1 MLVSLGLTERADRLY
16 RVLLKRPGL
25 TVLGAAAELAAE
37 LGAELGGRIEDDIRE
52 ELQELTR
59 LSLLAPTWQTDGRLR
74 VVDPKAA
81 LDSLL
86 AHEQAEI
93 ARRQHALAESQ
104 AAADALL
111 SQYAALQ
118 PDPSDHQQGTERLLG
133 VEAVR
138 AKLTELTAEA
148 RTETVSF
155 NPGGPQPA
163 AQFRASEPITLP
175 ALDRGV
181 SVKGVYLDSIRND
194 TVSTDHARWL
204 TERGGELRTVP
215 ALPMRMVVIDRE
227 LALVPIDP
235 ADSSLGAVLL
245 REPGAVAAFCAL
257 FDAVWATA
265 APFGEPPRRS
275 LDDPGSQPRELLRL
289 LAQGY
294 TDEAAARRL
303 GISLRSERRLISELM
318 EKLDAQSRFQLGQR
332 AVEHGLL

>member
-1 MLVSLGLTERADRLY
+1 VLVSLGLTERSDRLY
-16 RVLLKRPGL
+16 RAILKRPDL
-25 TVLGAAAELAAE
+25 AVADAATE
-37 LGAELGGRIEDDIRE
+37 LGITGDEVRE
-52 ELQELTR
+52 ELEELTR
-59 LSLLAPTWQTDGRLR
+59 LSLLAPTWRTDGRLR

-86 AHEQAEI
+86 AHQQAEI
-93 ARRQHALAESQ
+93 AQRHRALAESQ

-111 SQYAALQ
+111 SQYAELH
-118 PDPSDHQQGTERLLG
+118 PEEPEQGAERFLG
-133 VEAVR
+133 VSAVR
-138 AKLTELTAEA
+138 AKLSELTAES
-148 RTETVSF
+148 REEIISF
-155 NPGGPQPA
+155 HPGGPQPA
-163 AQFRASEPITLP
+163 AQFQASEPITLEL
-175 ALDRGV
+175 LDRGV
-181 SVKGVYLDSIRND
+181 RVKGVYQDSIRND
-194 TVSTDHARWL
+194 QVTVEHARWL

-215 ALPMRMVVIDRE
+215 ALPMRMIIFDRQR
-227 LALVPIDP
+227 ALVPIDP

-257 FDAVWATA
+257 YESVWAA
-265 APFGEPPRRS
+265 ATPFGEPARRN

>member
-1 MLVSLGLTERADRLY
+1 MLVSLGLTERSDRLY
-16 RVLLKRPGL
+16 RAILKRPDLAVADAATELGL
-25 TVLGAAAELAAE
+25 TGDEV
-37 LGAELGGRIEDDIRE
+37 RE
-52 ELQELTR
+52 ELEQLTR
-59 LSLLAPTWQTDGRLR
+59 LSLLAPTWRTDGRLR

-86 AHEQAEI
+86 AHQQAEI
-93 ARRQHALAESQ
+93 AQRHRALAESQ

-111 SQYAALQ
+111 SQYAELH
-118 PDPSDHQQGTERLLG
+118 PEEPEQGAERFLG
-133 VEAVR
+133 VSAVR
-138 AKLTELTAEA
+138 AKLSELTAES
-148 RTETVSF
+148 REEIISF
-155 NPGGPQPA
+155 HPGGPQPA
-163 AQFRASEPITLP
+163 AQFQASEPITLEL
-175 ALDRGV
+175 LDRGV
-181 SVKGVYLDSIRND
+181 RVKGVYQDSIRND
-194 TVSTDHARWL
+194 QVTVEHARWL

-215 ALPMRMVVIDRE
+215 ALPMRMIIFDRQR
-227 LALVPIDP
+227 ALVPIDP

-257 FDAVWATA
+257 YESVWAA
-265 APFGEPPRRS
+265 ATPFGEPARRN

>member
-1 MLVSLGLTERADRLY
+1 MLVSLGLTERSDRLY
-16 RVLLKRPGL
+16 RAILKRPDLAVSDAATEVGL
-25 TVLGAAAELAAE
+25 TGDEV
-37 LGAELGGRIEDDIRE
+37 RE
-52 ELQELTR
+52 ELEELTR
-59 LSLLAPTWQTDGRLR
+59 LSLLAPNWRTDGRLR

-86 AHEQAEI
+86 AHQQAEI
-93 ARRQHALAESQ
+93 AQRHRALAESQ

-111 SQYAALQ
+111 TQYAELH
-118 PDPSDHQQGTERLLG
+118 PEEPEQGAERFLG
-133 VEAVR
+133 VGAVR
-138 AKLTELTAEA
+138 AKLSELTAET
-148 RTETVSF
+148 REEIISF
-155 NPGGPQPA
+155 HPGGPQPA
-163 AQFRASEPITLP
+163 AQFQASEPITHEL
-175 ALDRGV
+175 LDRGV
-181 SVKGVYLDSIRND
+181 RVKGVYQDSIRND
-194 TVSTDHARWL
+194 QVTVEHARWL

-215 ALPMRMVVIDRE
+215 ALPMRMVILDRQR
-227 LALVPIDP
+227 ALVPIDP
-235 ADSSLGAVLL
+235 ADSTLGAVLL

-257 FDAVWATA
+257 FEAVWEAAT
-265 APFGEPPRRS
+265 PFGEPARRS

>member
-1 MLVSLGLTERADRLY
+1 MLVSLGLTERSDRLY
-16 RVLLKRPGL
+16 RAILKRPDLAVSDAATEVGL
-25 TVLGAAAELAAE
+25 TGDEV
-37 LGAELGGRIEDDIRE
+37 RE
-52 ELQELTR
+52 ELEELTR
-59 LSLLAPTWQTDGRLR
+59 LSLLAPNWRTDGRLR

-86 AHEQAEI
+86 AHQQAEI
-93 ARRQHALAESQ
+93 AQRHRALAESQ

-111 SQYAALQ
+111 TQYAELH
-118 PDPSDHQQGTERLLG
+118 PEEPEQGAERFLG
-133 VEAVR
+133 VAAVR
-138 AKLTELTAEA
+138 AKLSELTAET
-148 RTETVSF
+148 REEIISF
-155 NPGGPQPA
+155 HPGGPQPA
-163 AQFRASEPITLP
+163 AQFQASEPITHEL
-175 ALDRGV
+175 LDRGV
-181 SVKGVYLDSIRND
+181 RVKGVYQDSIRND
-194 TVSTDHARWL
+194 QVTVEHARWL

-215 ALPMRMVVIDRE
+215 ALPMRMVILDRQR
-227 LALVPIDP
+227 ALVPIDP
-235 ADSSLGAVLL
+235 ADSTLGAVLL

-257 FDAVWATA
+257 FEAVWEAAT
-265 APFGEPPRRS
+265 PFGEPARRS